1 MSNNNDNNNGGF
13 DRLRDR
19 HPILVNSTLMVL
31 ALVALGYIALL
42 FIDVFT
48 SHGQQVQ
55 VPDVRNM
62 PFEKAVE
69 ILEDAGLR
77 WEISDSTTFYENYK
91 PGAVID
97 QDPKAK
103 SYIKKIRIIYLS
115 VNAMHAPI
123 IPLPKLV
130 DLPGRQG
137 VAMLK
142 AMGFKHVDMD
152 SVPSEMGGL
161 ILQVTVD
168 GHNVAPGS
176 GVSVNSQ
183 VKIIVGDGSIVDL
196 NPEQVIDPE
205 LMDSIDEAN
214 YQDAQETYEQELK
227 EAQARAEQVRRNQE
241 AQEKRDTKK
250 DEKKPDKDKKSD
262 KDKKKDQDKKS
273 DKDKKKSN

>member
-1 MSNNNDNNNGGF
+1 MSNKNDKNNGGF
-13 DRLRDR
+13 DRFRDR
-19 HPILVNSTLMVL
+19 HPILVNSALMAL

-62 PFEKAVE
+62 PLEKAID

-103 SYIKKIRIIYLS
+103 SYIKKIRIIYLN

-130 DLPGRQG
+130 ELPGRQG
-137 VAMLK
+137 MATLK
-142 AMGFKHVDMD
+142 AMGYKHVTID
-152 SVPSEMGGL
+152 SIPSEMGGL

-168 GHNVAPGS
+168 GHNVAPGTP
-176 GVSVNSQ
+176 VSVNSQ
-183 VKIIVGDGSIVDL
+183 IKITVGDGSIVDL
-196 NPEQVIDPE
+196 DPEQILDPE
-205 LMDSIDEAN
+205 LLDSIDEAN
-214 YQDAQETYEQELK
+214 YQDAQKNYEEEMK
-227 EAQARAEQVRRNQE
+227 AAQARAEQERK
-241 AQEKRDTKK
+241 AQTSEEKK
-250 DEKKPDKDKKSD
+250 DKD

-273 DKDKKKSN
+273 SDKDKKKNN

>member
-1 MSNNNDNNNGGF
+1 MSNNNDNNTNGF
-13 DRLRDR
+13 DRFRDR
-19 HPILVNSTLMVL
+19 HPILVNSTLMAL

-62 PFEKAVE
+62 PLEKAID

-91 PGAVID
+91 PGTVID

-103 SYIKKIRIIYLS
+103 SYIKKIRIIYLN

-137 VAMLK
+137 MATLK
-142 AMGFKHVDMD
+142 AMGFKHVTMD
-152 SVPSEMGGL
+152 SVESEMDGL

-168 GHNVAPGS
+168 GHNVAPGKP
-176 GVSVNSQ
+176 VSVNSQ
-183 VKIIVGDGSIVDL
+183 IKITVGDGSIVDL
-196 NPEQVIDPE
+196 NPEQVIDPA

-214 YQDAQETYEQELK
+214 YKVAQETYEQEMK
-227 EAQARAEQVRRNQE
+227 EAQERAEQERRHQE
-241 AQEKRDTKK
+241 AQESRDTKK
-250 DEKKPDKDKKSD
+250 SSDKDKE
-262 KDKKKDQDKKS
+262 KKKDQDKKS
-273 DKDKKKSN
+273 DKDKKSQDKDKKK

>member
-1 MSNNNDNNNGGF
+1 MSNNNDNNRGGF
-13 DRLRDR
+13 DRFRDR
-19 HPILVNSTLMVL
+19 HPILVNSTLMAL

-62 PFEKAVE
+62 PLEKAIG

-91 PGAVID
+91 PGTVID

-123 IPLPKLV
+123 ISLPKLV

-137 VAMLK
+137 MATLK
-142 AMGFKHVDMD
+142 AMGFKNVTMD
-152 SVPSEMGGL
+152 SVPSEMDGL
-161 ILQVTVD
+161 ILKVTVD
-168 GHNVAPGS
+168 GHSVAPGT
-176 GVSVNSQ
+176 
-183 VKIIVGDGSIVDL
+183 
-196 NPEQVIDPE
+196 PRECEQQGED
-205 LMDSIDEAN
+205 
-214 YQDAQETYEQELK
+214 Y
-227 EAQARAEQVRRNQE
+227 RG
-241 AQEKRDTKK
+241 
-250 DEKKPDKDKKSD
+250 
-262 KDKKKDQDKKS
+262 
-273 DKDKKKSN
+273 

>member
-1 MSNNNDNNNGGF
+1 MSNNKEKNTGGKSSF
-13 DRLRDR
+13 HSR
-19 HPILVNSTLMVL
+19 HPILVNSALMVL

-62 PFEKAVE
+62 PLEKAIE

-77 WEISDSTTFYENYK
+77 WDISDSTTFYENYK
-91 PGAVID
+91 PGTVMD

-103 SYIKKIRIIYLS
+103 SYIKKIRIIYLN

-142 AMGFKHVDMD
+142 AMGYKHVTMD
-152 SVPSEMGGL
+152 SVASEMDGL

-168 GHNVAPGS
+168 GHNVAPGNP
-176 GVSVNSQ
+176 VSVNSQ
-183 VKIIVGDGSIVDL
+183 IKITVGDGSIVDL
-196 NPEQVIDPE
+196 NPEQILDPAM
-205 LMDSIDEAN
+205 MDSIDEAN
-214 YQDAQETYEQELK
+214 YQDEQKSYEEEMKAREQERK
-227 EAQARAEQVRRNQE
+227 AQATE
-241 AQEKRDTKK
+241 DKK
-250 DEKKPDKDKKSD
+250 DQN
-262 KDKKKDQDKKS
+262 KDKKKEQDKKS
-273 DKDKKKSN
+273 DKDKDKKKN